1 MKTVI
6 YFRNYWY
13 DFEDYK
19 NFQHFISFIEVLL
32 KMYNTWKKFIE
43 IPITIF
49 SALYLKI
56 GKKKL
61 KVLFK
66 KIKIMTQ
73 IKDYLTNI

>member
-19 NFQHFISFIEVLL
+19 NFQHSISFIEVLL

-43 IPITIF
+43 IPKTIF

-56 GKKKL
+56 GKK
-61 KVLFK
+61 
-66 KIKIMTQ
+66 
-73 IKDYLTNI
+73 N